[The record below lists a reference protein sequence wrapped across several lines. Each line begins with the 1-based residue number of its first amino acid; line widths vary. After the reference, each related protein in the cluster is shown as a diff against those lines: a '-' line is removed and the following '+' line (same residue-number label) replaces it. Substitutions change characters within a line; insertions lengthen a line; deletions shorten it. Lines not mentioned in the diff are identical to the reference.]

1 MQVPI
6 TASETLS
13 SLPSIQGLRSDEI
26 PALQQKFGK
35 NMLQANKAGRILT
48 FAKETV
54 TEPMFLLLVL
64 SAITYFVLGSDSE
77 GIMMIAALLLV
88 SAIAFFQEL
97 RSSSA
102 ITALNELSEPAI
114 SVVRD
119 GKISQIVSAE
129 LVPGDI
135 ILLEEGMKI
144 PADAEVLESNDLTSI
159 ESAITGESYQ
169 VEKRPGKED
178 SLLYQGA
185 TINSGKCTARVI
197 ATGKNTRLGK
207 IGQSLEETAS
217 PKSQLQIQINQFVK
231 RMAYFGFAGLI
242 TIFVINIIATR
253 DLPHSILT
261 ALTIALSAIPE
272 EIPVAFS
279 SFMALGALKLSR
291 LGIIV
296 RQPQTVENLGR
307 VDVVCL
313 DKTGTLTE
321 NKMNLSNVENFDS
334 KAPISRLYLMSV
346 LASERDPF
354 DAMEKAIWQ
363 KFQEAGSETDLSNF
377 KLFYEYSL
385 EGRPPMMTHIYAN
398 DEKLI
403 AAGKG
408 AVERIIEVCKLNEVQ
423 KQKVLTRNSEY
434 GSNGFRVLGVCSAEL
449 QDKKIL
455 DSQDEYNWQFEGLLA
470 FNDPLKPNV
479 PGVFEELFH
488 AGIDVKIITGD
499 YPETAMFIAGSAG
512 LPRSAGFLTGKEIV
526 LMEDNVLEKKVG
538 DVHVFARIFP
548 DAKLRVVRAL
558 KSNGKIVAMTGDG
571 VNDAPALKGADVGI
585 AMGKK
590 GTGIARQAA
599 DLVLTDDNLDRLVIS
614 VREGRKIFS
623 NFRKAIRYIISIHI
637 PIILTAALPLLL
649 GWKFGN
655 IFSPIHVI
663 FLELIMGPT
672 CSIFFEREPAEKN
685 IMNRSPVGL
694 RKQLFESGELRLSI
708 VQGLV
713 ITAGL
718 LFLYYYF
725 MRDGATISQV
735 RSIVFTALIFC
746 NLLLTFANRSFTYTI
761 FESSRIRNGL
771 EPFIVVS
778 TLLLLSLIHFVT
790 FFTNIF
796 QVSPVEMSALG
807 IAIGV
812 SVVSVVW
819 IDLYKLIKRPRRIA
833 TTGLF
838 I

>member
-1 MQVPI
+1 
-6 TASETLS
+6 
-13 SLPSIQGLRSDEI
+13 
-26 PALQQKFGK
+26 
-35 NMLQANKAGRILT
+35 
-48 FAKETV
+48 
-54 TEPMFLLLVL
+54 
-64 SAITYFVLGSDSE
+64 
-77 GIMMIAALLLV
+77 
-88 SAIAFFQEL
+88 
-97 RSSSA
+97 
-102 ITALNELSEPAI
+102 
-114 SVVRD
+114 
-119 GKISQIVSAE
+119 
-129 LVPGDI
+129 
-135 ILLEEGMKI
+135 
-144 PADAEVLESNDLTSI
+144 
-159 ESAITGESYQ
+159 
-169 VEKRPGKED
+169 
-178 SLLYQGA
+178 
-185 TINSGKCTARVI
+185 
-197 ATGKNTRLGK
+197 
-207 IGQSLEETAS
+207 
-217 PKSQLQIQINQFVK
+217 
-231 RMAYFGFAGLI
+231 
-242 TIFVINIIATR
+242 
-253 DLPHSILT
+253 
-261 ALTIALSAIPE
+261 
-272 EIPVAFS
+272 
-279 SFMALGALKLSR
+279 
-291 LGIIV
+291 
-296 RQPQTVENLGR
+296 
-307 VDVVCL
+307 
-313 DKTGTLTE
+313 
-321 NKMNLSNVENFDS
+321 
-334 KAPISRLYLMSV
+334 
-346 LASERDPF
+346 
-354 DAMEKAIWQ
+354 
-363 KFQEAGSETDLSNF
+363 
-377 KLFYEYSL
+377 
-385 EGRPPMMTHIYAN
+385 
-398 DEKLI
+398 
-403 AAGKG
+403 
-408 AVERIIEVCKLNEVQ
+408 
-423 KQKVLTRNSEY
+423 
-434 GSNGFRVLGVCSAEL
+434 
-449 QDKKIL
+449 
-455 DSQDEYNWQFEGLLA
+455 
-470 FNDPLKPNV
+470 
-479 PGVFEELFH
+479 
-488 AGIDVKIITGD
+488 
-499 YPETAMFIAGSAG
+499 
-512 LPRSAGFLTGKEIV
+512 
-526 LMEDNVLEKKVG
+526 
-538 DVHVFARIFP
+538 
-548 DAKLRVVRAL
+548 
-558 KSNGKIVAMTGDG
+558 MTGDG